1 MGDRDQVRAVFPG
14 GRLLRLGLILLGAGG
29 IAILAVA
36 PIGRKFGG
44 QQPMLTIFV
53 GAATAIISF
62 LCCAVALI
70 VRLVRRQNPVNSR
83 FWRVL

>member
-1 MGDRDQVRAVFPG
+1 MGHRDQLRAVFLR
-14 GRLLRLGLILLGAGG
+14 GRLLRIGLILLGAGG
-29 IAILAVA
+29 IAILGSC
-36 PIGRKFGG
+36 PIERKFGG
-44 QQPMLTIFV
+44 QQAMVAIFV